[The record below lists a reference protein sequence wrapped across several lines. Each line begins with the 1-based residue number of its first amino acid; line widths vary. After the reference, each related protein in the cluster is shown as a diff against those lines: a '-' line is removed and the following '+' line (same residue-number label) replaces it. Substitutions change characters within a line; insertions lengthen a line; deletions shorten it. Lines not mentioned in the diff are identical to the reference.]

1 MRKGC
6 LSAPG
11 AGALS
16 SDQGPRP
23 GDEYS
28 SPDRE
33 RGARLLMVE
42 SGAGA
47 VAATVGQ
54 RFTAAFAIHLGA
66 SAFQIGI
73 LVAAINLM
81 MVVTQLSAVRL
92 IKPLGGRKR
101 ALVTA
106 ALVGA
111 LPFLFLALVPFVPS
125 PARVWALVVLG
136 ALAVSLTFIGLP
148 AWGSLVA
155 ELVPRG
161 RRGRFLGLKGTIGNG
176 VTLAVGLLGALLLDG
191 LGQRVAWGFVALF
204 VVAMA
209 ARMLS
214 FAVLYRLV
222 DPRPMLEIDTGG
234 APWSRLWNLRNTMV
248 GRFNAFILV
257 FHLCVGISMPFV
269 AIHILRNLEVSYF
282 LFISMGVASSMT
294 TMAASP
300 LWGRLADFRSTKL
313 VLAASVILVALHPM
327 LWLVSGQ
334 IWYLFAAFGTMGI
347 ASAGW
352 NLALYKFALE
362 NASDEQQPVAVGTMV
377 AIVAAGMFGGALIGG
392 GIAAYLPTVFSYQL
406 LTLFPLS
413 SLLALT
419 AVAVLLPGA
428 LGKRGLADMAES
440 LLRRGAAR
448 SAALRH
454 SVAIA
459 LQAQIHRLL

>member
-1 MRKGC
+1 M
-6 LSAPG
+6 
-11 AGALS
+11 S
-16 SDQGPRP
+16 SDQGPGP

-28 SPDRE
+28 SPDE
-33 RGARLLMVE
+33 KRGARLLIVE

-66 SAFQIGI
+66 SALQIGI

-81 MVVTQLSAVRL
+81 MVVCQFSAVRF
-92 IKPLGGRKR
+92 IRPLGGRKR

-106 ALVGA
+106 ASVGA
-111 LPFLFLALVPFVPS
+111 LPFLFLALVPFLPS
-125 PARVWALVVLG
+125 PARVWALIVLG

-155 ELVPRG
+155 DMVPRG

-176 VTLAVGLLGALLLDG
+176 VTLAVGLLGAIMLDG
-191 LGQRVAWGFVALF
+191 LGQRVALGFVALF
-204 VVAMA
+204 VVAMV

-214 FAVLYRLV
+214 VAVLYRLV

-234 APWSRLWNLRNTMV
+234 APWSRLWNLRDTMV
-248 GRFNAFILV
+248 GRFNVFILV
-257 FHLCVGISMPFV
+257 VHLCVGISMPFAAV
-269 AIHILRNLEVSYF
+269 HILRNLEVSYF
-282 LFISMGVASSMT
+282 MFISMGVASSMT

-300 LWGRLADFRSTKL
+300 LWGRLADFRSTQL
-313 VLAASVILVALHPM
+313 VLAVSVVLLALHPL

-334 IWYLFAAFGTMGI
+334 TWYLFAVFGTMGI
-347 ASAGW
+347 VSAGW

-362 NASDEQQPVAVGTMV
+362 NANDEQQPVAVGTMV
-377 AIVAAGMFGGALIGG
+377 AIVAIGMFGGALIGG
-392 GIAAYLPTVFSYQL
+392 GIAAHVPTVFSYQL

-413 SLLALT
+413 SILGLT
-419 AVAVLLPGA
+419 AIAVLLPGA
-428 LGKRGLADMAES
+428 IGKRGLADTAES
-440 LLRRGAAR
+440 LLRMGTTL

-454 SVAIA
+454 SVAVA
-459 LQAQIHRLL
+459 WQAQIHRLL